1 MGYLFYY
8 VQKPSSADF
17 VCESTLYISR
27 LCEKTSLRS
36 VSFQSF
42 MRNNGGTSR
51 MRLPQSKLE
60 VDGKPVVE
68 FFHPGTPARAYTQT
82 AFLLLLAR
90 PVLLLSSSFAAARQ
104 AYVLL
109 LCLIFNDFYQ
119 TDYLKIYRTDL
130 RQFSELVAVWQ

>member
-8 VQKPSSADF
+8 VQKPSSADL
-17 VCESTLYISR
+17 VCESTLCISR
-27 LCEKTSLRS
+27 LREKTFFSS

-68 FFHPGTPARAYTQT
+68 FFHPGTRARAYTQT
-82 AFLLLLAR
+82 AF
-90 PVLLLSSSFAAARQ
+90 F
-104 AYVLL
+104 
-109 LCLIFNDFYQ
+109 CC
-119 TDYLKIYRTDL
+119 
-130 RQFSELVAVWQ
+130 